1 MFCSLNKIF
10 SLGLVS
16 VRCMM
21 VLQFKGSVREAFK
34 EKKSDKYC
42 FKITEGKV
50 PIKFEK
56 PIPIPVVVN
65 GF

>member
-1 MFCSLNKIF
+1 MYD
-10 SLGLVS
+10 
-16 VRCMM
+16 

-34 EKKSDKYC
+34 EKKCDKYC